1 MHEAV
6 PELVTLHLWRVE
18 LRPLAARGRWRAV
31 PPVSR
36 DLAGR
41 PGPRRG
47 ALRDVAY
54 GGAAGSVDGRDPL
67 A

>member
-36 DLAGR
+36 DLAPVG
-41 PGPRRG
+41 
-47 ALRDVAY
+47 

>member
-6 PELVTLHLWRVE
+6 PELVTLHLWRV
-18 LRPLAARGRWRAV
+18 V

-36 DLAGR
+36 DLAPVG
-41 PGPRRG
+41 
-47 ALRDVAY
+47 